1 MPTTKKGHRRLG
13 HRAMMG
19 AVLALAVTWSAFGA
33 TAADAAAFTWFNGS
47 SKAETWQSKG
57 LYAATYSKH
66 TTTTWSDDGA
76 LAVQSIPKLGTA
88 SGPSKI
94 TTTFSKRQGTFKCKW
109 SWYGKTGNG
118 PLKCTFA

>member
-1 MPTTKKGHRRLG
+1 LIHEDRLRTG
-13 HRAMMG
+13 LQ
-19 AVLALAVTWSAFGA
+19 AVPSC
-33 TAADAAAFTWFNGS
+33 AAAGES
-47 SKAETWQSKG
+47 
-57 LYAATYSKH
+57 YSKH